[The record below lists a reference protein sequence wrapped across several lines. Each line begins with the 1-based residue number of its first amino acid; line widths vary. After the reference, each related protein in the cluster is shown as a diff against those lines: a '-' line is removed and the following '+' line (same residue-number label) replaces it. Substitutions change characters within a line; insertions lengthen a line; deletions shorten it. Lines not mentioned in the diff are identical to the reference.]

1 MKPVVRSALLGNA
14 EFVAQRPRLEQQ
26 HMLTKEQ
33 RRLKLGDAMVLLFEN
48 QATVAW
54 QVQEMCRVE
63 NITADAAIQHEL
75 DTYNALLPGHSELSA
90 TLLIGFADPE
100 ERDRRLRELLGL
112 HLHLHLHLEGA
123 GAAAARFDAEQ
134 FNEKR
139 ISSVQF
145 LRIPLSA
152 EQRAALL
159 DFGKKA
165 TFVVDHPAYQVQVPL
180 TAALRGALVE
190 DLETP

>member
-1 MKPVVRSALLGNA
+1 MKPVLRSALLGNA
-14 EFVAQRPRLEQQ
+14 EFVGQRPRLEQQ
-26 HMLTKEQ
+26 QMLIKEQ

-100 ERDRRLRELLGL
+100 ERDRRLRELRGL
-112 HLHLHLHLEGA
+112 HQHLHLQLEGA

-134 FNEKR
+134 FNEQR

-152 EQRAALL
+152 EQRAVLL

-165 TFVVDHPAYQVQVPL
+165 TFVVDHPSYAVQVPL
-180 TAALRGALVE
+180 PAALRGALVE

>member
-1 MKPVVRSALLGNA
+1 MKPVLRSALLGNA
-14 EFVAQRPRLEQQ
+14 EFVGQRPRLEQQ
-26 HMLTKEQ
+26 QMLIKEQ

-100 ERDRRLRELLGL
+100 ERDRRLREL
-112 HLHLHLHLEGA
+112 
-123 GAAAARFDAEQ
+123 R
-134 FNEKR
+134 
-139 ISSVQF
+139 
-145 LRIPLSA
+145 
-152 EQRAALL
+152 
-159 DFGKKA
+159 
-165 TFVVDHPAYQVQVPL
+165 
-180 TAALRGALVE
+180 
-190 DLETP
+190 